1 MLNCPEMEL
10 AVWAEVQNLW
20 DQSHPDPQ
28 SETPS
33 NQLLLFICRDV
44 TYEPE
49 RREHDITLKIG
60 IRIGKCVPET
70 V

>member
-1 MLNCPEMEL
+1 MEL
-10 AVWAEVQNLW
+10 AVWAEVQNWW
-20 DQSHPDPQ
+20 DRSLPPALSQ
-28 SETPS
+28 TPS
-33 NQLLLFICRDV
+33 NQLSHFICRDV

-60 IRIGKCVPET
+60 IRIGKGVPHT